1 MGVRPVCLRLE
12 VLDPNYIIEF
22 LEKIFHMVRRL
33 GDQFKIIPY
42 YQLVDLIIW
51 EQLSEGEATKC
62 EPAKCVVQTR

>member
-1 MGVRPVCLRLE
+1 
-12 VLDPNYIIEF
+12 
-22 LEKIFHMVRRL
+22 MVRSL

-51 EQLSEGEATKC
+51 EQLSEGEPTKC